1 MCRFVEANAV
11 PLRRHG
17 QPPIILWIMS
27 KLTPTLFPLWLAYTQ
42 LCWSN
47 LSFLLYAF
55 HHIHVFTYIYI
66 YSSFI
71 YSFSTEYTS
80 DASFRS
86 VESSIH
92 WWNPWFWW
100 SIPPTI
106 RLGRWARS
114 GRCTMHTIGPAQGV
128 ASPWRGED
136 PWSWKNIGLVAV
148 EYPHICV
155 IT

>member
-1 MCRFVEANAV
+1 MCRFVEANTV
-11 PLRRHG
+11 LLRRHG
-17 QPPIILWIMS
+17 HPPIILWIMS

-47 LSFLLYAF
+47 LSFLMNSWMHSIIYM
-55 HHIHVFTYIYI
+55 YI
-66 YSSFI
+66 YSIYLFI
-71 YSFSTEYTS
+71 TEYTPH
-80 DASFRS
+80 ASFRS

-92 WWNPWFWW
+92 WWNPWFLWL
-100 SIPPTI
+100 IPSTI
-106 RLGRWARS
+106 RLGPWARS

-128 ASPWRGED
+128 AFPWRGED

>member
-1 MCRFVEANAV
+1 MQSLSGATGN
-11 PLRRHG
+11 PLSYCGLCPSLHPLYFHYG
-17 QPPIILWIMS
+17 W
-27 KLTPTLFPLWLAYTQ
+27 LTPSCVGPIYHSCCMHSIIYMYLHT
-42 LCWSN
+42 
-47 LSFLLYAF
+47 
-55 HHIHVFTYIYI
+55 YI

>member
-1 MCRFVEANAV
+1 MCRFVEANTV
-11 PLRRHG
+11 LLRRHG

-42 LCWSN
+42 LLVQSII
-47 LSFLLYAF
+47 LDELLNAF
-55 HHIHVFTYIYI
+55 HHIHVYI
-66 YSSFI
+66 YSIYLFI
-71 YSFSTEYTS
+71 TEYTPH
-80 DASFRS
+80 ASFRS

-92 WWNPWFWW
+92 WWNPWFLWL
-100 SIPPTI
+100 IPSTI
-106 RLGRWARS
+106 RLGPWARS

-128 ASPWRGED
+128 AFPWRGED